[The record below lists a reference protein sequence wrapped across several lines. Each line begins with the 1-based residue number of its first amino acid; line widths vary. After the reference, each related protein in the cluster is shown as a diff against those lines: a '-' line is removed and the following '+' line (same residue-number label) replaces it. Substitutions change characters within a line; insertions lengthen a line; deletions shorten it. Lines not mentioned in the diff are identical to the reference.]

1 MKSLARELARD
12 LANDLVDAFE
22 ESPTGVIDT
31 LGSLIMRPALAV
43 SMTTPLDD
51 VARLLLQNRVPAI
64 AVIDGEHLCGVVT
77 RTDVL
82 RSLDENSATAGDAMS
97 LYVFALPERASI
109 EKAAALMAYE
119 GVGQICVTGEGGVLL
134 GMVSALDV
142 ARHYA
147 VEAGYL
153 VE

>member
-1 MKSLARELARD
+1 
-12 LANDLVDAFE
+12 
-22 ESPTGVIDT
+22 
-31 LGSLIMRPALAV
+31 
-43 SMTTPLDD
+43 MTTPLSE
-51 VARLLLQNRVPAI
+51 VSRMLLQNRVPAI
-64 AVIDGEHLCGVVT
+64 AVVDGDHLIGLVT

-82 RSLDENSATAGDAMS
+82 RSQDENHATASDAMS
-97 LYVFALPERASI
+97 VYVFALPARASI

-119 GVGQICVTGEGGVLL
+119 GVGQICVTGDGGVLL

>member
-1 MKSLARELARD
+1 M
-12 LANDLVDAFE
+12 
-22 ESPTGVIDT
+22 
-31 LGSLIMRPALAV
+31 
-43 SMTTPLDD
+43 
-51 VARLLLQNRVPAI
+51 
-64 AVIDGEHLCGVVT
+64 CGLVT

-82 RSLDENSATAGDAMS
+82 RELDENDATAGDAMS
-97 LYVFALPERASI
+97 LYVFALPARSSI

-119 GVGQICVTGEGGVLL
+119 GVGQICVTGDGGVLL
-134 GMVSALDV
+134 GRVSALDV

>member
-1 MKSLARELARD
+1 MKSLAREL
-12 LANDLVDAFE
+12 VEAFE
-22 ESPTGVIDT
+22 DTPTAVIET
-31 LGSLIMRPALAV
+31 LGSLIVRPALAV
-43 SMTTPLDD
+43 STTTPLGE

-64 AVIDGEHLCGVVT
+64 AVVDGDHLCGLVT

-82 RSLDENSATAGDAMS
+82 RELDEDNATAGDAMS
-97 LYVFALPERASI
+97 LYVFALPARASI

-119 GVGQICVTGEGGVLL
+119 GVGQICVTGDGGVLL